1 MSGPDSVCEGDGAAE
16 YCVTVNTPFER
27 DVFASVTTS
36 DVTASS
42 TIDYTA
48 VSLDFIFDVGSDPE
62 MCFNVNIANDGTS
75 ESCKSFDL
83 SLDSSS
89 VRAEIPVP
97 SMNVL
102 LYDDDG
108 K

>member
-1 MSGPDSVCEGDGAAE
+1 M
-16 YCVTVNTPFER
+16 
-27 DVFASVTTS
+27 
-36 DVTASS
+36 
-42 TIDYTA
+42 
-48 VSLDFIFDVGSDPE
+48 SLDFIFNVESDPE

-75 ESCKSFDL
+75 ESCKSFNL

-89 VRAEIPVP
+89 DRAEIPVL
-97 SMNVL
+97 SMNVP